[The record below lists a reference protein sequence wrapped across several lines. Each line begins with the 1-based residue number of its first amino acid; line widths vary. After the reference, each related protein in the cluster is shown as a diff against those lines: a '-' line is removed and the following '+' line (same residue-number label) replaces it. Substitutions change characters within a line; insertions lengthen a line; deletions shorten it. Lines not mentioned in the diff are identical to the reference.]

1 MPEPFTAAFAFGM
14 AKLTAA
20 HTASTAAVAGATTAG
35 SGHIGAILFA
45 GVAGGTMLFAICV
58 CLKKL
63 VEAGVFSRKQAEAY
77 KEKARNSN
85 EAIQK
90 EMYEDAKGLCEKYGL

>member
-1 MPEPFTAAFAFGM
+1 MPEPFTAIAFGI
-14 AKLTAA
+14 AKLVAA
-20 HTASTAAVAGATTAG
+20 HTASTTAVASATTAG
-35 SGHIGAILFA
+35 STHIGAILFA
-45 GVAGGTMLFAICV
+45 GVAGGTTLFAICV

-63 VEAGVFSRKQAEAY
+63 VERGVFSQRQAEAY

-85 EAIQK
+85 EAIKK